1 MADGELPAAASGVF
15 SLGGTVAV
23 TRLGYGA
30 MRITGRGIWGDPP
43 DRDAAIKVLRRAAEL
58 GVDFI
63 DTADSYGPHVSE
75 ELIREALHPYHGVT
89 IATKGGLTR
98 SGPDQWGTVGRPEY
112 LRQCVEMSLRRLGLD
127 TIDLY
132 QLHRIDPQI
141 PAADQV
147 GELGALRKEGKIR
160 HIGLSEVTV
169 PEIAEARLTAP
180 IASVQNLYNV
190 LYRESEDVLDYCERE
205 GLGFIPYCPIA
216 SGGFAGPAGPLAQLG
231 RQAGV
236 TGVQLALAW
245 MLRRSPVML
254 PIPGTGSV
262 AHLEENVGAAE
273 VELADDLFRALSA
286 LADPSLCAARGLRP
300 GRQPR
305 VVRPGRQPRVVRP
318 GRQPICWPAD
328 IRSSQASTTRAVIPS
343 SAALPQDRGS

>member
-1 MADGELPAAASGVF
+1 MLDSELVAAASGVF
-15 SLGGTVAV
+15 SLGGNVAV

-30 MRITGRGIWGDPP
+30 MQITGRGVWGEPA
-43 DRDAAIKVLRRAAEL
+43 DRGAAIRVLRRAVEL

-63 DTADSYGPHVSE
+63 DTADSYGPFVSE
-75 ELIREALHPYHGVT
+75 ELIREALHPYDSVT
-89 IATKGGLTR
+89 VATKGGLTR

-141 PAADQV
+141 PASDQV
-147 GELGALRKEGKIR
+147 GELADLRKEGKIR
-160 HIGLSEVTV
+160 HIGLSGVSV
-169 PEIAEARLTAP
+169 PEIGEARLTAP

-190 LYRESEDVLDYCERE
+190 LDRRSEDVLEYCERE

-216 SGGFAGPAGPLAQLG
+216 TGQFASPVGPLAQLA
-231 RQAGV
+231 RQAGA

-262 AHLEENVGAAE
+262 SHLEENVGAAQ
-273 VELADDLFRALSA
+273 VELTDEQFDALSA
-286 LADPSLCAARGLRP
+286 LADP
-300 GRQPR
+300 
-305 VVRPGRQPRVVRP
+305 
-318 GRQPICWPAD
+318 D
-328 IRSSQASTTRAVIPS
+328 
-343 SAALPQDRGS
+343 

>member
-1 MADGELPAAASGVF
+1 MLDSELVAAASGVF
-15 SLGGTVAV
+15 SLGGNVAV

-30 MRITGRGIWGDPP
+30 MRITGRGVWGEPA
-43 DRDAAIKVLRRAAEL
+43 DRGAAIRVLRRAVEL

-63 DTADSYGPHVSE
+63 DTADSYGPFVSE
-75 ELIREALHPYHGVT
+75 ELIREALHPYDSVT

-132 QLHRIDPQI
+132 QLHRIDPEI
-141 PAADQV
+141 PASDQV
-147 GELGALRKEGKIR
+147 GELADLRKEGKIR
-160 HIGLSEVTV
+160 HIGLSAVSV
-169 PEIAEARLTAP
+169 AEIGEARLTAP

-190 LYRESEDVLDYCERE
+190 LDRRSEDVLDYCERE

-216 SGGFAGPAGPLAQLG
+216 TGQFAAPSGPLAQLA
-231 RQAGV
+231 RQAGA

-262 AHLEENVGAAE
+262 AHLEENVAAAQ
-273 VELADDLFRALSA
+273 VELTDEHFDALSA
-286 LADPSLCAARGLRP
+286 LAA
-300 GRQPR
+300 
-305 VVRPGRQPRVVRP
+305 
-318 GRQPICWPAD
+318 PA
-328 IRSSQASTTRAVIPS
+328 
-343 SAALPQDRGS
+343 